1 MSNNQHQEILRTE
14 GLSKFFPGVK
24 ALDNVDFSLRRGE
37 IMALLGEN
45 GAGKSTLIKALT
57 GVYHADR
64 GTIWLDGI
72 TISPKNTAHAQQ
84 LGIGTVYQE
93 VNLLPNMSV
102 ADNLFIGREP
112 KRFGFL
118 RRKEMEKRAT
128 ALMESYGFS
137 LDVRE
142 PLNRFSVAM
151 QQIVAICRAIDLSAK
166 VLILD
171 EPTASLDT
179 KEVEMLFTLM
189 RQLRDQG
196 VSLIFVTHFLDQ
208 VYTVS
213 DRITVLRNGAFVG
226 CRETRELPQIDLVKM
241 MLGRELD
248 THALHRAGRTLLS
261 DKPIAAFEGFGKKGT
276 IEPFDLQVRPGEI
289 VGLAGL
295 LGSGRTETA
304 EVIFG
309 IKPADSGSATIK
321 GKRHTLRSPHQASC
335 LGIGFCPEDRK
346 TDGIIA
352 AASVRENIILAL
364 QAQRGWLRPIS
375 RKEQNEIAERF
386 IRQLGIRTPSAEQ
399 PIEFLSGG
407 NQQKVLLSR
416 WLLTRPQFLIL
427 DEPTRGIDVG
437 AHAEIIRLI
446 ETLCAD
452 GLALLVI
459 SSELEELVNFLIDE
473 FKGKGVN
480 ISLPSL
486 RIDAFSLDVMSKV
499 QDIKKSSLTFAP
511 EAGSQRLRD
520 VINKGLTE
528 EVILNGSRLAF
539 EGGWNKV
546 KLYFMLGLPTET
558 EEDMKAIPQLAN
570 EIAALY
576 YDTVPKEKRNG
587 KCQITI
593 STSFF
598 VPKPFTPFQWARM
611 YTPGDYLAR
620 ARVVNEGVHAQLNHK
635 SIKYNW
641 HEADVTVL
649 EGILARGDRKIGQAL
664 LKVYEK
670 GGIFDAWSEYFDY
683 QRWVDAFAECGIDTD
698 FYTMRERDLDE
709 IFPWDFIDI
718 GVSKEFLKRE
728 WKNAHDEKVTPNC
741 RMKCSGCGA
750 MKFGGGVCFENKD

>member
-1 MSNNQHQEILRTE
+1 MTTEQHQEILRTE

-64 GTIWLDGI
+64 GTIWLEGNA
-72 TISPKNTAHAQQ
+72 ISPKNTAHAQQ

-102 ADNLFIGREP
+102 GDNLFIG
-112 KRFGFL
+112 
-118 RRKEMEKRAT
+118 
-128 ALMESYGFS
+128 
-137 LDVRE
+137 RE

-179 KEVEMLFTLM
+179 QEVEMLFTLM
-189 RQLRDQG
+189 RQLRNQG

-208 VYTVS
+208 VYEVS
-213 DRITVLRNGAFVG
+213 DRITVLRNGSFVG
-226 CRETRELPQIDLVKM
+226 CRETRELPQIELVKM

-248 THALHRAGRTLLS
+248 TNALQRAGRTLLS
-261 DKPIAAFEGFGKKGT
+261 EKPVAAFSDFGKKGV
-276 IEPFDLQVRPGEI
+276 ISPFNLEVRPGEI

-309 IKPADSGSATIK
+309 IKPADSGTALIK
-321 GKRHTLRSPHQASC
+321 GKPQTLRSPHQASC
-335 LGIGFCPEDRK
+335 LGVGFCPEDRK

-364 QAQRGWLRPIS
+364 QAQRGWLRPIP
-375 RKEQNEIAERF
+375 RKEQNAIAERF

-416 WLLTRPQFLIL
+416 WLLTKPQFLIL

-459 SSELEELVNFLIDE
+459 SSELEELVGYADRVIIMRDRKQVAE
-473 FKGKGVN
+473 
-480 ISLPSL
+480 IP
-486 RIDAFSLDVMSKV
+486 LD
-499 QDIKKSSLTFAP
+499 
-511 EAGSQRLRD
+511 
-520 VINKGLTE
+520 
-528 EVILNGSRLAF
+528 
-539 EGGWNKV
+539 
-546 KLYFMLGLPTET
+546 KLSVP
-558 EEDMKAIPQLAN
+558 AIMNA
-570 EIAALY
+570 IAA
-576 YDTVPKEKRNG
+576 
-587 KCQITI
+587 
-593 STSFF
+593 
-598 VPKPFTPFQWARM
+598 
-611 YTPGDYLAR
+611 
-620 ARVVNEGVHAQLNHK
+620 
-635 SIKYNW
+635 
-641 HEADVTVL
+641 
-649 EGILARGDRKIGQAL
+649 
-664 LKVYEK
+664 
-670 GGIFDAWSEYFDY
+670 
-683 QRWVDAFAECGIDTD
+683 
-698 FYTMRERDLDE
+698 
-709 IFPWDFIDI
+709 
-718 GVSKEFLKRE
+718 
-728 WKNAHDEKVTPNC
+728 
-741 RMKCSGCGA
+741 
-750 MKFGGGVCFENKD
+750 